1 MLSLP
6 SHGLSH
12 EGMGEMVEDGV
23 WQTHV
28 HSARQFSDVAASFAD
43 TDVEAGDTISPV
55 SPIESCVRVKNENV
69 RAK

>member
-12 EGMGEMVEDGV
+12 EGMGEMVENGL
-23 WQTHV
+23 WQTHA
-28 HSARQFSDVAASFAD
+28 HLPGQFSAVAASFAE

-55 SPIESCVRVKNENV
+55 SPIESCVRVKN
-69 RAK
+69 